1 MRHVQLFD
9 TVSVSY
15 TATIP
20 GGEVFEEVPEDAP
33 ITLAI
38 GSGRILRAVEAAM
51 MGMAAG
57 ESRTMHILP
66 EDAFG
71 VYDPQLRQDIPRQ
84 VFSGRLEP
92 RPGML
97 LSLAVEREG
106 EQQQVPATVL
116 AADQQTVTVDYNHP
130 LAGKTITYTVKL
142 HAIGK

>member
-1 MRHVQLFD
+1 MRQVQLFD

-20 GGEVFEEVPEDAP
+20 GGEVVEEVPEEAP

-51 MGMAAG
+51 LGMGTG
-57 ESRTMHILP
+57 ESKTVHILP

-71 VYDPQLRQDIPRQ
+71 VYDPQLRQDIPRA
-84 VFSGRLEP
+84 VFAGRLEP

-97 LSLAVEREG
+97 LSLAVERDG
-106 EQQQVPATVL
+106 EKQQVPATVL
-116 AADQQTVTVDYNHP
+116 AADQRTVTVDYNHP

-142 HAIGK
+142 HAIGN